1 MLEMA
6 KICWKMAEI
15 FLKRLKYV
23 GNDLQI
29 WEISKISVKWLKY
42 MGHGISI

>member
-6 KICWKMAEI
+6 KICWKMTEI
-15 FLKRLKYV
+15 FNKYV

-29 WEISKISVKWLKY
+29 FEMAKIFVQWLRY
-42 MGHGISI
+42 IGHGISI